1 MFRWRCEA
9 LQTNLKSMPAF
20 LAKNLHVFLQVTA
33 GTTVALSLR
42 YALFA
47 GVAWLLG
54 YVLFHR
60 RWFHRKIIAR
70 MPESSEVWREVR
82 YSALSVVI
90 FAAVGGITVVAIKLG
105 WTRMYQPIDKH
116 GWLWFWL
123 SIAGAVFLH
132 DAYFY
137 WTHRLMHHPRLFR
150 VFHRVHHL
158 SHNPSPWASY
168 AFSAPEALVQGLIF
182 PLTVALIPMH
192 PLAFG
197 IFMVWQIVFNVIGH
211 TGYEY
216 NPARFMDS
224 WVRHFLNTPTNHIV
238 HHEKLRGNYGL
249 YFNFWDRLMGTN
261 HDEYE
266 RRFREVTSRPR
277 PVKPPEPAQAEMTP
291 APHS

>member
-1 MFRWRCEA
+1 M
-9 LQTNLKSMPAF
+9 SAF
-20 LAKNLHVFLQVTA
+20 LAKNLHLFLNVTA
-33 GTTVALSLR
+33 GTTVALAIR

-47 GVAWLLG
+47 GAAWLLG

-70 MPESSEVWREVR
+70 MPASSEIWREVR
-82 YSALSVVI
+82 YSALSVLVFSAI
-90 FAAVGGITVVAIKLG
+90 AGLTIVAIKQG
-105 WTRMYQPIDKH
+105 WTQIYWRVGRH

-123 SIAGAVFLH
+123 SIAAAVFLH

-168 AFSAPEALVQGLIF
+168 AFSAPEAFVQGAIF
-182 PLTVALIPMH
+182 PLTVLLIPIH
-192 PLAFG
+192 PVAFG
-197 IFMVWQIVFNVIGH
+197 IFMVWQIFFNVIGH

-216 NPARFMDS
+216 NRTRLMDS
-224 WVRHFLNTPTNHIV
+224 WLGHFVNTPTNHIM
-238 HHEKLRGNYGL
+238 HHEKMRGNYGL

-261 HDEYE
+261 HEEYE
-266 RRFREVTSRPR
+266 RRFREVTSRQR
-277 PVKPPEPAQAEMTP
+277 PLEPLPPAPPEMAP
-291 APHS
+291 APQT